1 MENANKEITVT
12 MDMIVGCYKRKSEAK
27 KMKEIK
33 ENILSLLTP
42 ANEIF
47 PVNHIEVEK
56 QIEGLIKVDK
66 KLDKESMLEYKNG
79 KYFLRKNKRPIPDSE
94 MQLPSDPRFKGAAGE
109 CAVMS
114 ELLFRGYNANRMI
127 VDEGVD
133 LVAVKDNIY
142 YYVQVKTTSVRNGRI
157 ICSIDKLRHN
167 QYIGKQMRYIIV
179 ARTKDTAETDKNI
192 FFLFTPEKIEE
203 CIHQKC
209 VNVGEKGVS
218 IKIRFHEKTQEPILY
233 DDKEMPIGYY
243 MNNFNL

>member
-1 MENANKEITVT
+1 MEQFDESKIT
-12 MDMIVGCYKRKSEAK
+12 MDLIISCFKKKTESKR
-27 KMKEIK
+27 MKDIK
-33 ENILSLLTP
+33 EAIILMLTP
-42 ANEIF
+42 TEEIF
-47 PVNHIEVEK
+47 PLNQDEIEK
-56 QIEGLIKVDK
+56 NIENLIKADR
-66 KLDKESMLEYKNG
+66 KLDKESVLEYKNG
-79 KYFLRKNKRPIPDSE
+79 KYYLRKNKRPIPDGE

-142 YYVQVKTTSVRNGRI
+142 YYVQVKTTSIKNGRV

-179 ARTKDTAETDKNI
+179 ARTKDTNDSDKNI

-209 VNVGEKGVS
+209 VNVGEKGVN
-218 IKIRFHEKTQEPILY
+218 IKIKFHERTQEPLLY
-233 DDKEMPIGYY
+233 DDKEMSIGYY

>member
-1 MENANKEITVT
+1 MEQTNGIEIT
-12 MDMIVGCYKRKSEAK
+12 MDMIVGCFKRKSDSK
-27 KMKEIK
+27 RMKEIK
-33 ENILSLLTP
+33 DSIIMSLTP
-42 ANEIF
+42 PDEIFLFDHNEI
-47 PVNHIEVEK
+47 ER
-56 QIEGLIKVDK
+56 QIEILIKSDR
-66 KLDKESMLEYKNG
+66 KLDKESQLEYKNG
-79 KYFLRKNKRPIPDSE
+79 KYSLRKNKRPMPDGE
-94 MQLPSDPRFKGAAGE
+94 MQLPTDPRFKGAAGE

-142 YYVQVKTTSVRNGRI
+142 YYVQVKTTSVKSGRI

-179 ARTKDTAETDKNI
+179 ARTKDTANADKNI

-209 VNVGEKGVS
+209 VNVGEKGVN
-218 IKIRFHEKTQEPILY
+218 IKIKFHDKTQEPFLY

>member
-1 MENANKEITVT
+1 MKENEATIT
-12 MDMIVGCYKRKSEAK
+12 MDMIVSCFKRKTDAK
-27 KMKEIK
+27 KMREIK
-33 ENILSLLTP
+33 EAVISAMTP
-42 ANEIF
+42 PEEIF
-47 PVNHIEVEK
+47 LQDSGAIES
-56 QIEGLIKVDK
+56 QIEALIKADR
-66 KLDKESMLEYKNG
+66 KLEKESQLEYKNG
-79 KYFLRKNKRPIPDSE
+79 KYSLRRNKRPIPDSE
-94 MQLPSDPRFKGAAGE
+94 MQLPADPRFKGAAGE

-133 LVAVKDNIY
+133 LVAVKENIY
-142 YYVQVKTTSVRNGRI
+142 YYVQVKTTSVKNGRI

-179 ARTKDTAETDKNI
+179 ARTKDTADTDKNI

-209 VNVGEKGVS
+209 VNVGEKGVN
-218 IKIRFHEKTQEPILY
+218 IKIKFHEKTQEPLLY